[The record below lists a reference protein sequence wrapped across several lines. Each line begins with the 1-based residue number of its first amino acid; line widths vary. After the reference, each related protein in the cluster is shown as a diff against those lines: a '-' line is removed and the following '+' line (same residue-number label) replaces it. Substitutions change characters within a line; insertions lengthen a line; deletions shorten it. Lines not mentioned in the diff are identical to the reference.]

1 MTIAGVTRM
10 TGGDP
15 QHLQDAVLT
24 YLGKIRGHIAK
35 AIGEHRGDNVPILRH
50 EAILNDLEAAAIRFR
65 QNRRLD
71 DAARTDRDLV
81 EELKDFAK
89 RSDTEMTIRLALLP
103 ATVVDALCGV
113 FPGHRLQVVPYRV
126 SDQGS
131 SSGGYLLPDDDAL
144 LTETL
149 KNLWRSPADGP
160 GRGQVMLR
168 RTERIA
174 ECIPVSATSG
184 MLCHLIGKIVDAIE
198 ASASCKL
205 QIHANLTCL
214 SEPFLRAGSKGSP
227 ILHQAA
233 VNLYRE
239 AAADQTLGAVMR
251 ETLPLIIQDMDTWIE
266 GVDGVAREVCIRAI
280 TRLLDEVSTADRRR
294 VLQAIQ
300 GLDTQAFRA
309 CCQRLTGAISL
320 QYGGEGEQR
329 GKERDTRRWS
339 EAHAGWHLIVEVLET
354 AWPPELGSLDNRSKP
369 AVIELIQAT
378 MDFADPSLPV
388 GSGIKDRVPK
398 DAITTSEREDVHNR
412 ANAAVNAEHVSDIAS
427 MRLAVFELNSIMA
440 ALDRE
445 LLWKTERISN
455 PDPAEKERAQHL
467 RRTVEAL
474 QTWRRELT
482 RRLRQGDYLKGA
494 AGRKRKRATGPK
506 IEIPVV
512 PPTVRRLPAV
522 ERREAICAL
531 ALNWSQRAPGPVGTA

>member
-1 MTIAGVTRM
+1 MTRM
-10 TGGDP
+10 AGGDP
-15 QHLQDAVLT
+15 RHLRDAVVN

-35 AIGEHRGDNVPILRH
+35 AIGEHGGDHVPTLRH
-50 EAILNDLEAAAIRFR
+50 EAILHDLEVAAIRFR

-89 RSDTEMTIRLALLP
+89 RSDAEMTKRLTQLP
-103 ATVVDALCGV
+103 AAVVDALCGV
-113 FPGHRLQVVPYRV
+113 FPGHRLEVVQSGT
-126 SDQGS
+126 SDSEGNPR
-131 SSGGYLLPDDDAL
+131 GHLLPDDDDL
-144 LTETL
+144 LAETL
-149 KNLWRSPADGP
+149 KNLWRSPAKGS
-160 GRGQVMLR
+160 GRGLAILR
-168 RTERIA
+168 RTEQIA
-174 ECIPVSATSG
+174 ECIPVSVTSR
-184 MLCHLIGKIVDAIE
+184 MLCDLIGKIVDVIE
-198 ASASCKL
+198 ASALGKF
-205 QIHANLTCL
+205 QIPASLISL

-239 AAADQTLGAVMR
+239 AVADQTLGAVMR
-251 ETLPLIIQDMDTWIE
+251 ETLPLIIQDLDTWIE

-280 TRLLDEVSTADRRR
+280 TRVLDEVSTADRRR

-300 GLDTQAFRA
+300 ALDPQAFRA
-309 CCQRLTGAISL
+309 FCQRLTGAISQ
-320 QYGGEGEQR
+320 QYGGEGDQR
-329 GKERDTRRWS
+329 GKERNSRRWS
-339 EAHAGWHLIVEVLET
+339 EAHAGWHLIVDVLET
-354 AWPPELGSLDNRSKP
+354 AWPPEFGSLDNRSKP

-378 MDFADPSLPV
+378 IDFADPSLPV

-427 MRLAVFELNSIMA
+427 MRLAVFELNATMA
-440 ALDRE
+440 TLDRE
-445 LLWKTERISN
+445 LVWTIERIPN
-455 PDPAEKERAQHL
+455 PDPAMKERAQHL

-482 RRLRQGDYLKGA
+482 RRLRQGDYQKGA

-512 PPTVRRLPAV
+512 PPTVRRLPAA
-522 ERREAICAL
+522 ERTESICAL
-531 ALNWSQRAPGPVGTA
+531 ALNWSQRSPRPVGTA